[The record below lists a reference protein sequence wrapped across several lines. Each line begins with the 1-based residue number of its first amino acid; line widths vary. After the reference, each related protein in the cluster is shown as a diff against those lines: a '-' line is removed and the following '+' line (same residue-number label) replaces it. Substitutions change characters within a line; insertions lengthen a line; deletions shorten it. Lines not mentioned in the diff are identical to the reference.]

1 MKIREEIEI
10 ADNDHIWLRGKQYIS
25 LSRFNELKKTEVEEI
40 DLLNQKVDEL
50 TEENEAYRKI
60 LKKELKEEGNNNE

>member
-1 MKIREEIEI
+1 MKVKEEINI
-10 ADNDHIWLRGKQYIS
+10 ADDNHIWFRGKQYIS
-25 LSRFNELKKTEVEEI
+25 LSRFNELKKAEVEEI

-60 LKKELKEEGNNNE
+60 LKKELQEEGNNNE